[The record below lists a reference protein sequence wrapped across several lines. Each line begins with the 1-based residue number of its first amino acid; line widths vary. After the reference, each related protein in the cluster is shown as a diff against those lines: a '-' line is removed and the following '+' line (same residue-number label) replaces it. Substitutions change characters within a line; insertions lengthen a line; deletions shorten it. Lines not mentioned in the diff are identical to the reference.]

1 MTTNLNGDH
10 GQEKKVKVI
19 SNGFE
24 NHDDNSLA
32 IRVDD
37 KGQDSGVGGH
47 GNGSTEV
54 EEHLVNVTGDVAR
67 LEPPRARSK
76 RVAALDAFRGLTI
89 VVRPHIFL

>member
-1 MTTNLNGDH
+1 MNGDH
-10 GQEKKVKVI
+10 GQEQKEMVM

-32 IRVDD
+32 IRVEDR
-37 KGQDSGVGGH
+37 GQHSDVGNGGH
-47 GNGSTEV
+47 GNGSTEKV
-54 EEHLVNVTGDVAR
+54 EEHLENVTGEMAR

-89 VVRPHIFL
+89 VVRQHIFL